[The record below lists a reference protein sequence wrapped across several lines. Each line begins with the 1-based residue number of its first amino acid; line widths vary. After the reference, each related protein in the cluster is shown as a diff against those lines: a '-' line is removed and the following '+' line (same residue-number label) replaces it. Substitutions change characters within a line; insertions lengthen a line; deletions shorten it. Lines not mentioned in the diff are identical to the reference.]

1 MEHIEKTN
9 SARHT
14 EALFIRILA
23 SQQTIKTLLR
33 HTPTQY
39 YDAEHTGERED
50 ALIALYN
57 QNNALNK

>member
-23 SQQTIKTLLR
+23 SQQTIKALLR

-50 ALIALYN
+50 ALIAL
-57 QNNALNK
+57 L